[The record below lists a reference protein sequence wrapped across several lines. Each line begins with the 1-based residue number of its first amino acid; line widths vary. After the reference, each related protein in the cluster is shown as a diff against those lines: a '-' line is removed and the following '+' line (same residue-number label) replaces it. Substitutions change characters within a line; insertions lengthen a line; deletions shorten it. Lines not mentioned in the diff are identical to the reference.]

1 MPHDVDA
8 QHRHQRGVVD
18 DLRRGLN
25 IQEQELRTARA
36 RLESCKQASVRH
48 EKRLNEQ
55 QIAMQKA
62 EDYVEELKEA
72 LEKENV
78 EDGHLDVLRETL
90 KDAEEERSVNEG
102 SYNDSSEAMQAMMN
116 TLKESR
122 RELKEKDAQISR
134 LLEELRVAESEQ
146 HTVQDK
152 RRQILS
158 SKNAVIQ
165 RIDEAKQSKERI
177 HREREEVVERVLDYN
192 EKASLVS
199 PRVAVDEGETTRSLD
214 NKLERLHRDLRRYN
228 QE

>member
-1 MPHDVDA
+1 MLTYI

-18 DLRRGLN
+18 DLRGGLN
-25 IQEQELRTARA
+25 IQEQKLRTARA
-36 RLESCKQASVRH
+36 RLESCKQAIVRH

-62 EDYVEELKEA
+62 EDHVEELKEA

-90 KDAEEERSVNEG
+90 KDAEEEKRVNEG

-134 LLEELRVAESEQ
+134 LQGELRVAESEQ

-158 SKNAVIQ
+158 SKNAVLQ
-165 RIDEAKQSKERI
+165 RIDEAKQSKATIYRK
-177 HREREEVVERVLDYN
+177 REEVVERVLDYN

-214 NKLERLHRDLRRYN
+214 NKLERYHRDLRRYN

>member
-1 MPHDVDA
+1 MILTYI

-18 DLRRGLN
+18 DLRGGLN
-25 IQEQELRTARA
+25 IQKQELRTARA
-36 RLESCKQASVRH
+36 RLESCKQACVRH
-48 EKRLNEQ
+48 EKKLNEQ

-62 EDYVEELKEA
+62 EDHVEELKEA

-90 KDAEEERSVNEG
+90 KDAEEEKRVNEG

-134 LLEELRVAESEQ
+134 LQGELRVAESEQ

-152 RRQILS
+152 RRQILN
-158 SKNAVIQ
+158 SKNAVLQ
-165 RIDEAKQSKERI
+165 RIDEAKQSKATI
-177 HREREEVVERVLDYN
+177 HRKREEVVERVLDYN

>member
-1 MPHDVDA
+1 MLTYI

-18 DLRRGLN
+18 DLRGGLN
-25 IQEQELRTARA
+25 IQEQKLRTARA
-36 RLESCKQASVRH
+36 RLESCKQAIVRH

-62 EDYVEELKEA
+62 EDHVEELKEA

-90 KDAEEERSVNEG
+90 KDAEEEKRVNEG

-122 RELKEKDAQISR
+122 RVLKGKDAQISR
-134 LLEELRVAESEQ
+134 LQGELRVAESEQ

-158 SKNAVIQ
+158 SKNAVLQ
-165 RIDEAKQSKERI
+165 RIDEAKQSKATI
-177 HREREEVVERVLDYN
+177 HRKREEVVERVLDYN